1 MLRVALLLTALLVSP
16 GLAAECDCLWQG
28 PFTEVQA
35 QTELV
40 IAGRVA
46 AASGNSIDVDITR
59 TLRGEV
65 FRDRIRVWLDTG
77 DLCRAK
83 PGQFPLESTWVM
95 ALDYIEELPP
105 GGFNPHTPNVS
116 YGRVGDYSLSRCGGY
131 WLKQSENLVSGN
143 LTGGP
148 RWEMNPKMS
157 PILLDLVAG
166 YVDGSIDA
174 DTLEEAG
181 RVDPELQ
188 ELIINTRVF
197 LRQQQRATDAQ
208 PAEGS
213 SSSSS
218 SSIRSD
224 SPQIHLPR

>member
-1 MLRVALLLTALLVSP
+1 MLRVAVLLTTLLLSTGLV
-16 GLAAECDCLWQG
+16 AECDCLWQG

-35 QTELV
+35 DTDLV
-40 IAGRVA
+40 IAGRVSA
-46 AASGNSIDVDITR
+46 VSGNSIDVDITR
-59 TLRGEV
+59 TLRGES

-77 DLCRAK
+77 DLCRAE
-83 PGQFPLESTWVM
+83 PGQFPLQSTWVM
-95 ALDYIEELPP
+95 ALEYIAELPP
-105 GGFNPHTPNVS
+105 GGFNPNTPNVS
-116 YGRVGDYSLSRCGGY
+116 FGRVGDYSLSRCGGY
-131 WLKQSENLVSGN
+131 WLKQAENLVSGN

-157 PILLDLVAG
+157 PVLLDLVAG

-197 LRQQQRATDAQ
+197 LRQQRRAADDQ

-213 SSSSS
+213 SSSNS

-224 SPQIHLPR
+224 NPQMQRP